1 VTVRGEGD
9 TMTPED
15 RADKIIPPGCGVSN
29 DDENLDFMR
38 QEIAAAIHAAVAE
51 EREACAARVEAAAL
65 RWPDEPQI
73 AAVLRREA
81 DAIRARGRNGGAG
94 A

>member
-1 VTVRGEGD
+1 
-9 TMTPED
+9 MTPEERTD
-15 RADKIIPPGCGVSN
+15 EILPPNCGVSN

-38 QEIAAAIHAAVAE
+38 QEIAAIREAVAE

-73 AAVLRREA
+73 VAVLRREA
-81 DAIRARGRNGGAG
+81 DAIRARGEGTR
-94 A
+94 

>member
-1 VTVRGEGD
+1 M
-9 TMTPED
+9 MTPDEHAEWASAELD
-15 RADKIIPPGCGVSN
+15 REGLSPASAADAPRV
-29 DDENLDFMR
+29 R
-38 QEIAAAIHAAVAE
+38 AVIADAVHAAVAE